1 MMRAW
6 RKARSARYNRP
17 CGVCC
22 LVPIAE
28 LSHALFSF
36 WSTKQ
41 GGQFVA
47 AAFARRIVEALALR
61 ARF

>member
-1 MMRAW
+1 MEEGEIREVQSPV
-6 RKARSARYNRP
+6 R
-17 CGVCC
+17 CVLFG
-22 LVPIAE
+22 AE

-47 AAFARRIVEALALR
+47 AAFARRIVEALAQR